1 MKKYKAVIID
11 LKKILRIIFVVF
23 LMVVISL
30 VVFFMA
36 TRKVDYKA
44 EKPDGIIR
52 DTIHF
57 PTEEKSERTAEDFL
71 NDILE
76 AVLGFNPSDYKSVIE
91 GSSPVFASVSKNGL
105 IKLAENYKNNIENE
119 ENNVQEKTEKVII
132 EIPEENQAP
141 IKKVDLAQKVSGE
154 LKIAI
159 GNETAYGINIQ
170 EMLSSPPE
178 FNIGEK
184 KPKILITHTHATE
197 SYAPKGAEIYDV
209 TASDRTEDRE
219 NNVVAVGRVM
229 EEVFD
234 SYGIETLHD
243 EILHDAPSF
252 NGSYAHSLK
261 TVNEYME
268 KYPSIEIVFDIHR
281 DSIVYADKMK
291 AKAVTEINGESV
303 AQLMLVVGTDEN
315 GLEHPN
321 WRENMKSALWFQN
334 IITKKYPKLMRHIN
348 LRKERFNGHT
358 CSSAMIIEVGTSGNS
373 LDEAKRGIEL
383 AAHCIAQE
391 LVLAEKEK

>member
-1 MKKYKAVIID
+1 MRKYKAVIID
-11 LKKILRIIFVVF
+11 FKKISRRISCAF
-23 LMVVISL
+23 LTVVILL
-30 VVFFMA
+30 VILFISA
-36 TRKVDYKA
+36 QKA
-44 EKPDGIIR
+44 DFVAENTDEIIR
-52 DTIHF
+52 EENHF
-57 PTEEKSERTAEDFL
+57 SEEEKSVMDFL
-71 NDILE
+71 DGILE
-76 AVLGFNPSDYKSVIE
+76 VVLGFNPFDYKSVIE
-91 GSSPVFASVSKNGL
+91 GSSPVFASASKSGL
-105 IKLAENYKNNIENE
+105 AKMAENHKNNIESE
-119 ENNVQEKTEKVII
+119 ENSVTEKSEQIII
-132 EIPEENQAP
+132 EIPKENQAP

-154 LKIAI
+154 LKVAI

-178 FNIGEK
+178 FNIGDK

-197 SYAPKGAEIYDV
+197 GYAPKGAEVYDV

-219 NNVVAVGRVM
+219 NNVVAVGKTM
-229 EEVFD
+229 KEVFD

-243 EILHDAPSF
+243 EILHDVPSF

-303 AQLMLVVGTDEN
+303 AQLMFVVGTDEN

-334 IITKKYPKLMRHIN
+334 IIAKKYPKLMRHIN

-391 LVLAEKEK
+391 LALAEKEK